1 MGISGQT
8 IWRQTGNFLR
18 KQKIIRKI
26 TYYESGFRKL
36 NGAIQNGHKTLNT
49 RNMKIFT
56 EDHFIADG
64 LSIQWCVILSEA
76 DDVDILVEE
85 SYYICRILQ

>member
-26 TYYESGFRKL
+26 TYYESGYRQQL
-36 NGAIQNGHKTLNT
+36 RLLNT
-49 RNMKIFT
+49 KHKVKEKIENRIEFQVRKVVNLL
-56 EDHFIADG
+56 EMVRKGSCSD
-64 LSIQWCVILSEA
+64 
-76 DDVDILVEE
+76 LVMW
-85 SYYICRILQ
+85 

>member
-26 TYYESGFRKL
+26 TYYEP
-36 NGAIQNGHKTLNT
+36 
-49 RNMKIFT
+49 
-56 EDHFIADG
+56 G
-64 LSIQWCVILSEA
+64 LSGGRMVLTVSFSKSSLEIRPVFIKKVIYL
-76 DDVDILVEE
+76 
-85 SYYICRILQ
+85 

>member
-26 TYYESGFRKL
+26 TYYEP
-36 NGAIQNGHKTLNT
+36 
-49 RNMKIFT
+49 
-56 EDHFIADG
+56 G
-64 LSIQWCVILSEA
+64 LSKTKCEPLQLSDFIISARTKIYVKPSYDKLSE
-76 DDVDILVEE
+76 VRFF
-85 SYYICRILQ
+85 CNN

>member
-26 TYYESGFRKL
+26 TYYEPGFSMSFLLKKFKCYECLGISRVYSYDL
-36 NGAIQNGHKTLNT
+36 LQTFLD
-49 RNMKIFT
+49 MLSLL
-56 EDHFIADG
+56 IAA
-64 LSIQWCVILSEA
+64 SE
-76 DDVDILVEE
+76 VN
-85 SYYICRILQ
+85 S

>member
-26 TYYESGFRKL
+26 TYYEPGFRKASVTDAAL
-36 NGAIQNGHKTLNT
+36 GGFSVSHA
-49 RNMKIFT
+49 RFR
-56 EDHFIADG
+56 DHSPV
-64 LSIQWCVILSEA
+64 SIT
-76 DDVDILVEE
+76 
-85 SYYICRILQ
+85 

>member
-26 TYYESGFRKL
+26 TYYESGISVYFLQDGHSSCTVVICKL
-36 NGAIQNGHKTLNT
+36 YILIDIKGKLS
-49 RNMKIFT
+49 FT
-56 EDHFIADG
+56 
-64 LSIQWCVILSEA
+64 
-76 DDVDILVEE
+76 
-85 SYYICRILQ
+85 